1 MGIPF
6 LNRLLRSE
14 CKNAVQMISLSEL
27 SGKKIAV
34 DTSIYLYK
42 YLANDNLIEN
52 FYLMLSLFRHYD
64 IIPVFIFDGKPPA
77 EKKELLIQR
86 IKEKKTAQEEYD
98 RLKELLNTNVMV
110 DEEEKQDVLTNMDAL
125 KKKFISIH
133 KTHIDIVK
141 QLIVSYG
148 ASYYDA
154 PGEADT
160 LCAKLVL
167 TNKVWACLSEDMD
180 MFVYG
185 TPRVI
190 RYLSLLNH
198 TAVLYN
204 MESILK
210 TLNVNQE
217 EFKEICVLS
226 GTDYNI
232 HKDINK
238 GKKEG
243 SISHPQIYK
252 ILNSFREYQQ
262 DKVDTDTHGQ
272 QTSCFYKWLQQKNTN
287 LVVNYDLFLKICSM
301 FDLFNVVETDDE
313 IKNFEAMVIE
323 KGPILY
329 DKLKDILKTDGFI
342 FPLE

>member
-14 CKNAVQMISLSEL
+14 CKNAVQMISLSDL

-42 YLANDNLIEN
+42 YLVNDNLIEN
-52 FYLMLSLFRHYD
+52 FYLMLSLFRHYN

-86 IKEKKTAQEEYD
+86 IKDKKTAQEEYD
-98 RLKELLNTNVMV
+98 KLKELLNTNALA
-110 DEEEKQDVLTNMDAL
+110 DEEEKQEVLTNMDVL

-133 KTHIDIVK
+133 KTHIETVK

-185 TPRVI
+185 TSRVI

-232 HKDINK
+232 HKDIHKDIHK
-238 GKKEG
+238 GKKEEV
-243 SISHPQIYK
+243 SSQPQIYK

-262 DKVDTDTHGQ
+262 DKVDTDTQ
-272 QTSCFYKWLQQKNTN
+272 
-287 LVVNYDLFLKICSM
+287 
-301 FDLFNVVETDDE
+301 
-313 IKNFEAMVIE
+313 
-323 KGPILY
+323 
-329 DKLKDILKTDGFI
+329 
-342 FPLE
+342 